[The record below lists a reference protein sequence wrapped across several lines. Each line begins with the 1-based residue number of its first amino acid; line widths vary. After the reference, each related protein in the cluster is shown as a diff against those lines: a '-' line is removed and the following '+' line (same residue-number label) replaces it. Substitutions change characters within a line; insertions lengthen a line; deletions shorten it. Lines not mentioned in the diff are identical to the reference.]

1 MGEIMDKQKKDS
13 IISKKILLF
22 YLIIFLIALVSGTFF
37 NLILSDKDTKL
48 VSDYLT
54 NFITLIKSNNINYI
68 FSFVNTVSLNSI
80 YIFIIWILGF
90 TIIGI
95 PIIILIY
102 FFKTFIL
109 GFSIS
114 ILISNFK
121 IKGILYSFI
130 YIFPHV
136 IINLMLIILLSIISI
151 YVSTLIYKSV
161 FKKKKINYNILKKYV
176 IILFVFLFI
185 TILTSLYE
193 VILLPKVFNLLI

>member
-13 IISKKILLF
+13 IVSKKLLLF

>member
-13 IISKKILLF
+13 IISKKLLLF

-37 NLILSDKDTKL
+37 NLILSDKDAKL

-54 NFITLIKSNNINYI
+54 NFITLIKSNNINYV
-68 FSFVNTVSLNSI
+68 FSFINTVSLNSI

-130 YIFPHV
+130 YLFPHV